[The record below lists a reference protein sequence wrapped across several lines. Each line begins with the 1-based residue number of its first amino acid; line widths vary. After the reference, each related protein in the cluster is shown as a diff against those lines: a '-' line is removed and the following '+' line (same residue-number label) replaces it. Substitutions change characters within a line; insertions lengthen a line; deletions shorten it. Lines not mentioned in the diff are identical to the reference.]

1 MAYEKLTSPK
11 TVIFDLGL
19 TAIFYISMTQMLTPF
34 AVGDNP
40 STFVRYLQAA
50 FCAVPIT
57 GVFFIALEMFRVTLT
72 DQLRRKKDA
81 KKTA

>member
-11 TVIFDLGL
+11 TVVFDLGL
-19 TAIFYISMTQMLTPF
+19 TAIFYVAMTQLLTPF

-40 STFVRYLQAA
+40 STFGRYLQAA
-50 FCAVPIT
+50 FCAVPVT

-72 DQLRRKKDA
+72 DQLRRKKDTA
-81 KKTA
+81 KSI